1 MNSLKEAST
10 SIIST
15 VVTEVSHEIRFI
27 EAINLSSRVIDSL
40 KTSKLQLMGLANEFS
55 KLNH

>member
-1 MNSLKEAST
+1 MNSLKEAS
-10 SIIST
+10 IISI
-15 VVTEVSHEIRFI
+15 VETEASHEII
-27 EAINLSSRVIDSL
+27 SLRVIDSH